1 MDMNAYIGNIALG
14 WLIASMA
21 LVLEHV
27 GLWSQPWRLAEPVNY
42 IVGVL
47 TILAGCTVWA
57 WRQSQEGA
65 IDPWLALIA
74 FGIIAV
80 GSGGW
85 IILAYWLRGKLALTK
100 ARDGQIRDRKHAITG
115 ALDDTLDDLRRN

>member
-1 MDMNAYIGNIALG
+1 MNMNEYIGNVALG

-21 LVLEHV
+21 LVLEHIS
-27 GLWSQPWRLAEPVNY
+27 LWHQPWRLAEPFNY

-47 TILAGCTVWA
+47 TILAGCAVWA
-57 WRQSQEGA
+57 WRQAQTGD
-65 IDPWLALIA
+65 INPWLALIA
-74 FGIIAV
+74 FGIIAI

-85 IILAYWLRGKLALTK
+85 IMLAYWLRGRLALTK
-100 ARDGQIRDRKHAITG
+100 ARDAHVSDRKRAIAG